1 MRRLQAAPVAG
12 RRMMYQRKT
21 VRLCTLALLLSLP
34 VLAQYLP
41 VAANLTVEGIP
52 PIPLSLYERL
62 EQYREFRSASLLD
75 WHPTRREILIST
87 RFGDVPQVHH
97 VAMPAGAR
105 TQLTFFSDRVTGA
118 SYQPADGS
126 FVLFS
131 KDTGGGEFYQ
141 LHRFDPA
148 GGRYTLLTDGKSRN
162 TAVTWVRDG
171 SRIAWAS
178 TQRNG
183 RDTDIWI
190 MDPRDR
196 ASARLLVEV
205 SGGGWEPV
213 EWSPDGRRL
222 LIAETKSVNESSLFL
237 VDPASGA
244 KEPVTPPEPP
254 AYYGS
259 AAFAGDGKGIY
270 LITDRDS
277 NFRRLA
283 YLNLASRQLRFLRP
297 DLRRDIARMAI
308 TKDGRRLAYVVN
320 EDGAEVLHVLDTATE
335 KELSLPKLPYGV
347 IGGLRWH
354 NNGRDLGFTFASARS
369 PSDVY
374 SIDVEAGTLTRWT
387 FSETGGLNA
396 AEFSE
401 PELIRWKSF
410 DGLTITGFL
419 YLPPKRFAGP
429 RPVILNIHGGP
440 EGQSQPTFLGRNNY
454 YLNELG
460 IALIYPNVRGST
472 GFGKKFVNL
481 DNGYKREDSVRDIG
495 ALLDWIAGDPRLD
508 SKRILVTGGSYG
520 GYMTLAVM
528 THYSDRLCCGVD
540 VVGISNFVTFLERT
554 EAYRRDLR
562 RAEYGDERDPKMREF
577 LLSISPANNARKIT
591 KPLFVVQ
598 GKNDPRVPASE
609 SQQMVAA
616 IRANG
621 GTVWFLM
628 ADDEGH
634 GFANKKNQDFQFAAT
649 VLFVERYLLK

>member
-1 MRRLQAAPVAG
+1 
-12 RRMMYQRKT
+12 
-21 VRLCTLALLLSLP
+21 
-34 VLAQYLP
+34 
-41 VAANLTVEGIP
+41 
-52 PIPLSLYERL
+52 
-62 EQYREFRSASLLD
+62 
-75 WHPTRREILIST
+75 
-87 RFGDVPQVHH
+87 
-97 VAMPAGAR
+97 
-105 TQLTFFSDRVTGA
+105 
-118 SYQPADGS
+118 
-126 FVLFS
+126 
-131 KDTGGGEFYQ
+131 
-141 LHRFDPA
+141 
-148 GGRYTLLTDGKSRN
+148 
-162 TAVTWVRDG
+162 
-171 SRIAWAS
+171 
-178 TQRNG
+178 
-183 RDTDIWI
+183 
-190 MDPRDR
+190 
-196 ASARLLVEV
+196 
-205 SGGGWEPV
+205 
-213 EWSPDGRRL
+213 
-222 LIAETKSVNESSLFL
+222 
-237 VDPASGA
+237 
-244 KEPVTPPEPP
+244 
-254 AYYGS
+254 
-259 AAFAGDGKGIY
+259 
-270 LITDRDS
+270 
-277 NFRRLA
+277 
-283 YLNLASRQLRFLRP
+283 
-297 DLRRDIARMAI
+297 
-308 TKDGRRLAYVVN
+308 
-320 EDGAEVLHVLDTATE
+320 
-335 KELSLPKLPYGV
+335 
-347 IGGLRWH
+347 LRWH
-354 NNGRDLGFTFASARS
+354 NNGRDLGFTFSSARS

-419 YLPPKRFAGP
+419 YLPPKRFPGP
-429 RPVILNIHGGP
+429 RPVIVNIHGGP
-440 EGQSQPTFLGRNNY
+440 EGQSQPAFLGRNNY

-472 GFGKKFVNL
+472 GFGKEFVNL

-495 ALLDWIAGDPRLD
+495 ALLDWIAADPRLD

-540 VVGISNFVTFLERT
+540 VVGISNFVSFLERT

-634 GFANKKNQDFQFAAT
+634 GFAKKKNQDFQFAAT
-649 VLFVERYLLK
+649 VVFLERYLLK

>member
-1 MRRLQAAPVAG
+1 MHRA
-12 RRMMYQRKT
+12 KT
-21 VRLCTLALLLSLP
+21 FRLCALALLLPLLALAQNLP
-34 VLAQYLP
+34 VP
-41 VAANLTVEGIP
+41 PNLTVEGIP

-62 EQYREFRSASLLD
+62 EQYSEFRSASLLD
-75 WHPTRREILIST
+75 WHPAKREILIST

-97 VAMPAGAR
+97 VAMPGGAR

-126 FVLFS
+126 FLLFS

-162 TAVTWVRDG
+162 TAVTWARDG

-178 TQRNG
+178 TRRNG
-183 RDTDIWI
+183 RDTDIWV
-190 MDPRDR
+190 MDPRNP

-237 VDPASGA
+237 VDPGSGA
-244 KEPVTPPEPP
+244 KEAVTPPGPP

-259 AAFAGDGKGIY
+259 AVFAADGKGVY

-283 YLNLASRQLRFLRP
+283 YLDLASRRLRFLRP
-297 DLRRDIARMAI
+297 DLRRDLAGLAI

-354 NNGRDLGFTFASARS
+354 NNGRDLGFTFSSARS

-419 YLPPKRFAGP
+419 YLPPKRFPGP
-429 RPVILNIHGGP
+429 RPVIINIHGGP

-472 GFGKKFVNL
+472 GFGKEFVNL

-495 ALLDWIAGDPRLD
+495 ALLDWIAADPRLD

-540 VVGISNFVTFLERT
+540 VVGISNFVSFLERT

-634 GFANKKNQDFQFAAT
+634 GFAKKKNQDFQFAAT
-649 VLFVERYLLK
+649 VLFLERYLLK

>member
-1 MRRLQAAPVAG
+1 
-12 RRMMYQRKT
+12 MMYRLKT

-34 VLAQYLP
+34 ALAQYLP

-62 EQYREFRSASLLD
+62 EQYSEFRSASLLD

-141 LHRFDPA
+141 LHRFDPVA
-148 GGRYTLLTDGKSRN
+148 GRYTLLTDGKSRN
-162 TAVTWVRDG
+162 TTVTWVRDG
-171 SRIAWAS
+171 SRVAWAS
-178 TQRNG
+178 TRRNG

-190 MDPRDR
+190 MDPRDP

-213 EWSPDGRRL
+213 EWSPDGERL

-237 VDPASGA
+237 VNPASGA
-244 KEPVTPPEPP
+244 KEPATPPGPP

-259 AAFAGDGKGIY
+259 AAFAGDGEGIY

-297 DLRRDIARMAI
+297 DLRRDIARLAI

-429 RPVILNIHGGP
+429 RPVIINIHGGP

-495 ALLDWIAGDPRLD
+495 ALLDWIAADPRLD

-528 THYSDRLCCGVD
+528 THYNDRLCCGVD

-634 GFANKKNQDFQFAAT
+634 GFAKKKNQDFQFAAT